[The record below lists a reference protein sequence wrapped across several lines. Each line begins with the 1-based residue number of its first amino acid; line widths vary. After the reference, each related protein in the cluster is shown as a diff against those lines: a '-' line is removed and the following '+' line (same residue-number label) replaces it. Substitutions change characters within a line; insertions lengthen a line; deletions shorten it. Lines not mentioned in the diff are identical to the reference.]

1 MENTRTSVSV
11 ATFTDAVEGEG
22 FVVQAGSVG
31 MEDGGWG
38 VWSAAEILPTP
49 PWRAPLLGGDFLV

>member
-1 MENTRTSVSV
+1 MENTRTSMGV

-22 FVVQAGSVG
+22 LVVQERVW
-31 MEDGGWG
+31 GWG
-38 VWSAAEILPTP
+38 VLSAAEILPTP